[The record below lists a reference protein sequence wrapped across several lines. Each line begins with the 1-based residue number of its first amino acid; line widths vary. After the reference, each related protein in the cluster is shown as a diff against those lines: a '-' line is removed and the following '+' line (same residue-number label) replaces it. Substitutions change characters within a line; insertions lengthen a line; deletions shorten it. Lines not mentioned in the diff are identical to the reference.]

1 MDGFRDFVSSMS
13 DTPPCGL
20 NQLTEA
26 VDTLVVSTAEC
37 ERSFSNMNDICT
49 DICSLIGIRRTG
61 ALMFAKL
68 MGPRHFS
75 PELYAHKWIDSGRHS
90 ADDTASRKREMNSV
104 PADSY
109 SHISHLFE

>member
-1 MDGFRDFVSSMS
+1 MRDVTQSANAFPVLSDEIPSSIIFR
-13 DTPPCGL
+13 
-20 NQLTEA
+20 
-26 VDTLVVSTAEC
+26 
-37 ERSFSNMNDICT
+37 
-49 DICSLIGIRRTG
+49 

-90 ADDTASRKREMNSV
+90 ADDTASRKREMDSV